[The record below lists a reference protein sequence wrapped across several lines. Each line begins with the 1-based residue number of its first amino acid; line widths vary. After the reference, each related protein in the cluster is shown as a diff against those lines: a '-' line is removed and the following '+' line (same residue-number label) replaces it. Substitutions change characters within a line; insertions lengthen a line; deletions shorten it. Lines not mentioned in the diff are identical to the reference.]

1 MFDTDF
7 QEDHT
12 SRRARPRLFSLL
24 LILGGI
30 LIGVVLVLALQM
42 FVHPAGPTNNNAS
55 SASVNAPTVQS
66 GNGGSQSKLPGDGP
80 QSKDNDR
87 PQYFWDILKSQV
99 AQGLHLSVDQ
109 VKTKL
114 QSGQHIQDVANA
126 QGISQ
131 DQLHSIEINAIQSA
145 DDEMVRRGFTTQPN
159 VGYDMQ
165 RWTQEEPMQLNGDVG
180 NAFLMH

>member
-24 LILGGI
+24 PILGGI
-30 LIGVVLVLALQM
+30 LIGVVLVLTLQM

-66 GNGGSQSKLPGDGP
+66 GNGGP

-145 DDEMVRRGFTTQPN
+145 DDEMVRRGFTTQAN

>member
-24 LILGGI
+24 PILGGI

-66 GNGGSQSKLPGDGP
+66 GNGGP

-87 PQYFWDILKSQV
+87 PQYFWDTLKSQV

-145 DDEMVRRGFTTQPN
+145 DDEMVRRGFTTQPS